1 MTEPLVQTSK
11 DTLPTVRREPWE
23 PVLVQVFRDA
33 DTGDRIRP
41 AGLLTRSLWES
52 KCLWESWPGGKQAV
66 QMSVGRPK
74 CDPGT
79 GKGRE

>member
-11 DTLPTVRREPWE
+11 DTLPTVRRESWE

-41 AGLLTRSLWES
+41 ARLLTR
-52 KCLWESWPGGKQAV
+52 
-66 QMSVGRPK
+66 QMPVGELAR
-74 CDPGT
+74 
-79 GKGRE
+79 REAGCPNECGQTQV